1 MNIIPAIIPKS
12 LTHLQES
19 LAVVTFAKNIQ
30 IDVVDGQFVENI
42 SWPYAPEGNVSE
54 ASELINQYDVEV
66 DLMVE
71 NPVKAAKDWIAA
83 GAKALVFHI
92 EGVSNIDEVLD
103 LHKNE
108 SFNLGLS
115 LNNDTPLENIY
126 PFIDQI
132 DFVQVM
138 GIAKIG
144 SQGQPFDAR
153 VLERIASLRA
163 LYKDLTIS
171 VDGGV
176 NEENILELKKAGANN
191 FVVGSTIMNATDP
204 KDSYEQL
211 LKIIS
216 S

>member
-12 LTHLQES
+12 LTHAKECLDR
-19 LAVVTFAKNIQ
+19 VTFAKNIQ
-30 IDVVDGQFVENI
+30 IDVVDGEFVENI
-42 SWPYAPEGNVSE
+42 SWPYLPEGNVSE
-54 ASELINQYDVEV
+54 ISELIGEYDVEV
-66 DLMVE
+66 DLMVQS
-71 NPVKAAKDWIAA
+71 PIKAGQDWLAV

-92 EGVSNIDEVLD
+92 EGVADMNEVLD
-103 LHKNE
+103 LHKDK

-115 LNNDTPLENIY
+115 LNNDTSLETIY

-138 GIAKIG
+138 GISEIG
-144 SQGQPFDAR
+144 SQGQPFDVR

-163 LYKDLTIS
+163 LYPNLTIS

-176 NEENILELKKAGANN
+176 NEENISELKKAGANN
-191 FVVGSTIMNATDP
+191 FVVGSTIVKADDP
-204 KDSYEQL
+204 KNSYEQL
-211 LKIIS
+211 LRIIS